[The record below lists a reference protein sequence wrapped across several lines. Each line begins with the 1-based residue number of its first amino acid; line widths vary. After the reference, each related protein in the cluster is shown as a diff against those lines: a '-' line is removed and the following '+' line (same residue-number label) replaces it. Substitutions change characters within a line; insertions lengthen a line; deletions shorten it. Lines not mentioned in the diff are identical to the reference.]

1 VKIPTKKRTKNSFER
16 KKERRGRRDALEEEN
31 GEDKGRRRCKSRR
44 RRRRAKRRERRER
57 GMSRH
62 RRLAVVVVVWGDP
75 GAAKAPPNNRRAFA
89 QRNPIGR
96 LHAQTHHAA
105 NDALTNGKPG
115 KVPARHVPML
125 AARAPGLQGET
136 IVVVVY
142 AGGIFSSFGL
152 FASEMFPI
160 IFIFFLYLSF
170 PSLQREKRSFKR
182 QRKKKR
188 ALLLLCAKE
197 DKEEED
203 KEEGRPPG
211 RLFLSLSHA
220 KG

>member
-1 VKIPTKKRTKNSFER
+1 
-16 KKERRGRRDALEEEN
+16 
-31 GEDKGRRRCKSRR
+31 
-44 RRRRAKRRERRER
+44 
-57 GMSRH
+57 M
-62 RRLAVVVVVWGDP
+62 WGDP

-136 IVVVVY
+136 IVVVY
-142 AGGIFSSFGL
+142 DAGRGIFSSFVGL
-152 FASEMFPI
+152 FFASEMFPI
-160 IFIFFLYLSF
+160 IFNFFFCIFLSPLF
-170 PSLQREKRSFKR
+170 SREICFKR
-182 QRKKKR
+182 QRKNKKR

-203 KEEGRPPG
+203 KEEGRPPKG
-211 RLFLSLSHA
+211 RLFLSLSHT

>member
-1 VKIPTKKRTKNSFER
+1 
-16 KKERRGRRDALEEEN
+16 
-31 GEDKGRRRCKSRR
+31 
-44 RRRRAKRRERRER
+44 
-57 GMSRH
+57 M
-62 RRLAVVVVVWGDP
+62 WGDP

-136 IVVVVY
+136 IVVVY
-142 AGGIFSSFGL
+142 DAGRGIFSSFVGL
-152 FASEMFPI
+152 FFASEMFPI

-170 PSLQREKRSFKR
+170 PSLLKRDLFQTSKE
-182 QRKKKR
+182 KKR
-188 ALLLLCAKE
+188 ALLLCAKE

-203 KEEGRPPG
+203 KEEGRPPKG

>member
-1 VKIPTKKRTKNSFER
+1 
-16 KKERRGRRDALEEEN
+16 
-31 GEDKGRRRCKSRR
+31 
-44 RRRRAKRRERRER
+44 
-57 GMSRH
+57 M
-62 RRLAVVVVVWGDP
+62 WGDP

-136 IVVVVY
+136 IVVVVVY
-142 AGGIFSSFGL
+142 DAGRGIFSSFVGL
-152 FASEMFPI
+152 FFASEMFPI

-170 PSLQREKRSFKR
+170 PSLQRDLFQTSKE
-182 QRKKKR
+182 KKKR

-203 KEEGRPPG
+203 KEEGRPPKG

>member
-1 VKIPTKKRTKNSFER
+1 
-16 KKERRGRRDALEEEN
+16 
-31 GEDKGRRRCKSRR
+31 
-44 RRRRAKRRERRER
+44 
-57 GMSRH
+57 M
-62 RRLAVVVVVWGDP
+62 WGDP

-136 IVVVVY
+136 IVVVY
-142 AGGIFSSFGL
+142 DAGRGIFSSFVGL
-152 FASEMFPI
+152 FFASEMFPI
-160 IFIFFLYLSF
+160 IFIFFFVSFFPLS
-170 PSLQREKRSFKR
+170 SQERSVSNVKG
-182 QRKKKR
+182 KKKR
-188 ALLLLCAKE
+188 ALLLCAKE

-203 KEEGRPPG
+203 KEEGRPPKG

>member
-1 VKIPTKKRTKNSFER
+1 
-16 KKERRGRRDALEEEN
+16 
-31 GEDKGRRRCKSRR
+31 
-44 RRRRAKRRERRER
+44 
-57 GMSRH
+57 M
-62 RRLAVVVVVWGDP
+62 WGDP

-136 IVVVVY
+136 IVVVY
-142 AGGIFSSFGL
+142 DAGRGIFSSFVGL
-152 FASEMFPI
+152 FFASEMFPI

-170 PSLQREKRSFKR
+170 PSLQRDLFQTSKEKKKEHFFFFA
-182 QRKKKR
+182 RKKTKKKKTKK
-188 ALLLLCAKE
+188 KE
-197 DKEEED
+197 DHQK
-203 KEEGRPPG
+203 GVSF
-211 RLFLSLSHA
+211 FLSLTPKDNGARSFFRA
-220 KG
+220 KMDRSNDAALTLFFLFFFLFLH

>member
-1 VKIPTKKRTKNSFER
+1 
-16 KKERRGRRDALEEEN
+16 
-31 GEDKGRRRCKSRR
+31 
-44 RRRRAKRRERRER
+44 
-57 GMSRH
+57 M
-62 RRLAVVVVVWGDP
+62 WGDP

-136 IVVVVY
+136 IVVVVVY
-142 AGGIFSSFGL
+142 DAGRGIFSSFVGL
-152 FASEMFPI
+152 FFASEMFPI

-170 PSLQREKRSFKR
+170 PSLLKRERRRFKKKKSTSSSLRERR
-182 QRKKKR
+182 QRRRRQRRRKTTKR
-188 ALLLLCAKE
+188 ASLSFSLSRQRIMGRAQFFRAKM
-197 DKEEED
+197 DRSND
-203 KEEGRPPG
+203 AALTLFFLFFF
-211 RLFLSLSHA
+211 LFLH
-220 KG
+220 

>member
-1 VKIPTKKRTKNSFER
+1 
-16 KKERRGRRDALEEEN
+16 
-31 GEDKGRRRCKSRR
+31 
-44 RRRRAKRRERRER
+44 
-57 GMSRH
+57 M
-62 RRLAVVVVVWGDP
+62 WGDP

-136 IVVVVY
+136 IVVVY
-142 AGGIFSSFGL
+142 DAGRGIFSSFVGL
-152 FASEMFPI
+152 FFASEMFPI

-170 PSLQREKRSFKR
+170 PSLQRDLFQTSKE
-182 QRKKKR
+182 KKKR

-203 KEEGRPPG
+203 KEEGRPPKG
-211 RLFLSLSHA
+211 RLVLSLSHA

>member
-1 VKIPTKKRTKNSFER
+1 
-16 KKERRGRRDALEEEN
+16 
-31 GEDKGRRRCKSRR
+31 
-44 RRRRAKRRERRER
+44 
-57 GMSRH
+57 M
-62 RRLAVVVVVWGDP
+62 WGDP

-125 AARAPGLQGET
+125 AARTPGLQGET
-136 IVVVVY
+136 IVKVVY
-142 AGGIFSSFGL
+142 DAGRGIFSSFVGL
-152 FASEMFPI
+152 FFASEMFPI

-170 PSLQREKRSFKR
+170 PSLLKRDLFQTSKE
-182 QRKKKR
+182 KKKR
-188 ALLLLCAKE
+188 ALLLLCAKEDKEEE

>member
-1 VKIPTKKRTKNSFER
+1 
-16 KKERRGRRDALEEEN
+16 
-31 GEDKGRRRCKSRR
+31 
-44 RRRRAKRRERRER
+44 
-57 GMSRH
+57 M
-62 RRLAVVVVVWGDP
+62 WGDP

-136 IVVVVY
+136 IVVVY
-142 AGGIFSSFGL
+142 DAGRGIFSSFVGL
-152 FASEMFPI
+152 FFASEMFPI
-160 IFIFFLYLSF
+160 IFIFFCIFLSPLF
-170 PSLQREKRSFKR
+170 REICFKR
-182 QRKKKR
+182 QRKKKKEHFFFFAR
-188 ALLLLCAKE
+188 KKTKKKKTKKKKTKKKE
-197 DKEEED
+197 DH
-203 KEEGRPPG
+203 PG
-211 RLFLSLSHA
+211 GVSFFLSLSLSHA

>member
-1 VKIPTKKRTKNSFER
+1 
-16 KKERRGRRDALEEEN
+16 
-31 GEDKGRRRCKSRR
+31 
-44 RRRRAKRRERRER
+44 
-57 GMSRH
+57 M
-62 RRLAVVVVVWGDP
+62 WGDP

-136 IVVVVY
+136 IVVVY
-142 AGGIFSSFGL
+142 DAGRGIFSSFVGL
-152 FASEMFPI
+152 FFASEMFPI

-170 PSLQREKRSFKR
+170 PSLLKRDLFQTSKEK
-182 QRKKKR
+182 
-188 ALLLLCAKE
+188 
-197 DKEEED
+197 
-203 KEEGRPPG
+203 
-211 RLFLSLSHA
+211 
-220 KG
+220 

>member
-1 VKIPTKKRTKNSFER
+1 
-16 KKERRGRRDALEEEN
+16 
-31 GEDKGRRRCKSRR
+31 
-44 RRRRAKRRERRER
+44 
-57 GMSRH
+57 M
-62 RRLAVVVVVWGDP
+62 WGDP

-136 IVVVVY
+136 IVVVY
-142 AGGIFSSFGL
+142 DAGRGIFSSFVGL
-152 FASEMFPI
+152 FFASEMFPI
-160 IFIFFLYLSF
+160 IFNFFFCIFLSPLF
-170 PSLQREKRSFKR
+170 SREREGVS
-182 QRKKKR
+182 KKKR

-203 KEEGRPPG
+203 KEEEDKEEGRPPGG
-211 RLFLSLSHA
+211 RLFLSLSFSLSRQRIMGRAHSFVQ
-220 KG
+220 KWIDRSTRRSRFSFSFSFSFYIKM

>member
-1 VKIPTKKRTKNSFER
+1 
-16 KKERRGRRDALEEEN
+16 
-31 GEDKGRRRCKSRR
+31 
-44 RRRRAKRRERRER
+44 
-57 GMSRH
+57 M
-62 RRLAVVVVVWGDP
+62 WGDP

-136 IVVVVY
+136 IVVVY
-142 AGGIFSSFGL
+142 DAGRGIFSSFVGL
-152 FASEMFPI
+152 FFASEMFPI
-160 IFIFFLYLSF
+160 IFIFFCIFLSPLF
-170 PSLQREKRSFKR
+170 SREREGVS
-182 QRKKKR
+182 KKKR

-203 KEEGRPPG
+203 KEEGRPPKG

>member
-1 VKIPTKKRTKNSFER
+1 
-16 KKERRGRRDALEEEN
+16 
-31 GEDKGRRRCKSRR
+31 
-44 RRRRAKRRERRER
+44 
-57 GMSRH
+57 M
-62 RRLAVVVVVWGDP
+62 WGDP

-136 IVVVVY
+136 IVVVY
-142 AGGIFSSFGL
+142 DAGRGIFSSFVGL
-152 FASEMFPI
+152 FFASEMFPI
-160 IFIFFLYLSF
+160 IFNFFFCIFLSPLF
-170 PSLQREKRSFKR
+170 SREREGVS
-182 QRKKKR
+182 KKKR

-203 KEEGRPPG
+203 KEEGRPPKG

>member
-1 VKIPTKKRTKNSFER
+1 
-16 KKERRGRRDALEEEN
+16 
-31 GEDKGRRRCKSRR
+31 
-44 RRRRAKRRERRER
+44 
-57 GMSRH
+57 M
-62 RRLAVVVVVWGDP
+62 WGDP

-136 IVVVVY
+136 IVVVY
-142 AGGIFSSFGL
+142 DAGRGIFSSFVGL
-152 FASEMFPI
+152 FFASEMFPI

-170 PSLQREKRSFKR
+170 PSLQRDLFQTSKE
-182 QRKKKR
+182 KKKR

-203 KEEGRPPG
+203 KEEGRPPKG

>member
-1 VKIPTKKRTKNSFER
+1 
-16 KKERRGRRDALEEEN
+16 
-31 GEDKGRRRCKSRR
+31 
-44 RRRRAKRRERRER
+44 
-57 GMSRH
+57 M
-62 RRLAVVVVVWGDP
+62 WGDP

-136 IVVVVY
+136 IVVVVVVVVY
-142 AGGIFSSFGL
+142 AGGIFSSFVGL
-152 FASEMFPI
+152 FFASEMFPI
-160 IFIFFLYLSF
+160 IFNFFFVSFFPLS
-170 PSLQREKRSFKR
+170 SEREEKFQTSKE
-182 QRKKKR
+182 KKR

-203 KEEGRPPG
+203 KEEGRPPKG

>member
-1 VKIPTKKRTKNSFER
+1 
-16 KKERRGRRDALEEEN
+16 
-31 GEDKGRRRCKSRR
+31 
-44 RRRRAKRRERRER
+44 
-57 GMSRH
+57 M
-62 RRLAVVVVVWGDP
+62 WGDP

-136 IVVVVY
+136 IVKVVY
-142 AGGIFSSFGL
+142 DAGRGIFSSFVGL
-152 FASEMFPI
+152 FFASEMFPI

-170 PSLQREKRSFKR
+170 PSLQRDLFQTSKEKKKSTSSSLRERR
-182 QRKKKR
+182 QRRRRQRRRKTTKR
-188 ALLLLCAKE
+188 ASLSFSLSRQRIMGRAQFFRAKM
-197 DKEEED
+197 DRSND
-203 KEEGRPPG
+203 AALTLFFLFFF
-211 RLFLSLSHA
+211 LFLH
-220 KG
+220 

>member
-1 VKIPTKKRTKNSFER
+1 
-16 KKERRGRRDALEEEN
+16 
-31 GEDKGRRRCKSRR
+31 
-44 RRRRAKRRERRER
+44 
-57 GMSRH
+57 M
-62 RRLAVVVVVWGDP
+62 WGDP

-136 IVVVVY
+136 IVVVY
-142 AGGIFSSFGL
+142 DAGRGIFSSFVGL
-152 FASEMFPI
+152 FFASEMFPI

-170 PSLQREKRSFKR
+170 PSLQRDLFQTSKEKKKEHFFFFA
-182 QRKKKR
+182 RKKTKKKKTKKKKTKK
-188 ALLLLCAKE
+188 KE
-197 DKEEED
+197 DH
-203 KEEGRPPG
+203 PG
-211 RLFLSLSHA
+211 GVSFFLSLSLSHA

>member
-1 VKIPTKKRTKNSFER
+1 
-16 KKERRGRRDALEEEN
+16 
-31 GEDKGRRRCKSRR
+31 
-44 RRRRAKRRERRER
+44 
-57 GMSRH
+57 M
-62 RRLAVVVVVWGDP
+62 WGDP

-136 IVVVVY
+136 IVVVY
-142 AGGIFSSFGL
+142 AGRGIFSSFVGL
-152 FASEMFPI
+152 FFASEMFPI

-170 PSLQREKRSFKR
+170 PSLLKRERRRF
-182 QRKKKR
+182 KKKR

-203 KEEGRPPG
+203 KEEEDKEEGRPPGG
-211 RLFLSLSHA
+211 RLFLSLSFSLSRQRIMGRAHSFVQ
-220 KG
+220 KWIDRSTRRSRFSFSFSFSFYIKM